1 MEEIA
6 TIGLDMA
13 KHVSQVHGVDAS
25 GNVAI
30 KRRLRRGEVLTFFA
44 KLQPTLIGIEACA
57 TSHYWARELSV
68 MGHNVKLMPPHY
80 VKPYVKRQKN
90 DMTDAAAICEAVTR
104 PSMRFVALKSEEH
117 QAVLML
123 HRSRELLV
131 RQHTMLVN
139 ALRAHLAE
147 FGIVMKQGKA
157 GAAEVASVVQDADNS
172 ALSLAVREALLPL
185 VEQLRHTK
193 ERIARLEQ
201 AIVDWHKSNPKSQRL
216 ASIPGIGPI
225 TASAIVATIT
235 DARLFSSGR
244 HLAAWLGLVPR
255 QNSSGGKER
264 LGGITKKGDGYIRK
278 LLVIGANAVLRF
290 ARKGSASSTMWA
302 NKLLTRKPHKVVAVA
317 LANKMA
323 RISWALLA
331 RNEVFR
337 ARAA

>member
-1 MEEIA
+1 MEQIT
-6 TIGLDMA
+6 TIGLDIA
-13 KHVSQVHGVDAS
+13 KHVFQLHGIDAA
-25 GNVAI
+25 GNVGL
-30 KRRLRRGEVLTFFA
+30 KRRLRRSEVLTFFA
-44 KLQPTLIGIEACA
+44 KLPPALVGMEACA
-57 TSHYWARELSV
+57 TSHYWARELTAL
-68 MGHNVKLMPPHY
+68 GHSVKLMPPHY

-90 DMTDAAAICEAVTR
+90 DMADAAAICEAVTR
-104 PSMRFVALKSEEH
+104 PSMRFVPMKSEEQ

-157 GAAEVASVVQDADNS
+157 GAAAVASFIEDGEAS
-172 ALSLAVREALLPL
+172 CLSSAVREALLPL
-185 VEQLRHTK
+185 VEQLRQIAA
-193 ERIARLEQ
+193 RIARLEGS
-201 AIVDWHKSNPKSQRL
+201 IVAWHRRNPTSLRL
-216 ASIPGIGPI
+216 ASVPGIGPI

-290 ARKGSASSTMWA
+290 ARKGSPNSTRWASS
-302 NKLLTRKPHKVVAVA
+302 LLMRKPHKVAAVA

-331 RNEVFR
+331 RNEAFR
-337 ARAA
+337 PTA

>member
-1 MEEIA
+1 MEDIT
-6 TIGLDMA
+6 TIGLDIA
-13 KHVSQVHGVDAS
+13 KHVFQVHGVDAA

-104 PSMRFVALKSEEH
+104 PSMRFVPLKSEEQ

-157 GAAEVASVVQDADNS
+157 GAAEVASLVQDAENS
-172 ALSLAVREALLPL
+172 ALSSSVREALLPL
-185 VEQLRHTK
+185 VEQLRHTE
-193 ERIARLEQ
+193 ERVTRLEQ
-201 AIVDWHKSNPKSQRL
+201 SIVDWHKSNPTSQRL

-290 ARKGSASSTMWA
+290 ARKGGASSTMWA
-302 NKLLTRKPHKVVAVA
+302 SSLLTRKPHKVVAVA

-331 RNEVFR
+331 RNEAFR
-337 ARAA
+337 AKGA

>member
-1 MEEIA
+1 MEGIT
-6 TIGLDMA
+6 TIGLDIA
-13 KHVSQVHGVDAS
+13 KQVFQVHGVDAA
-25 GNVAI
+25 GNVEI

-44 KLQPTLIGIEACA
+44 KLQPILIGIEACA
-57 TSHYWARELSV
+57 TSHYWARELSAL
-68 MGHNVKLMPPHY
+68 GHNVKLMPPHY

-104 PSMRFVALKSEEH
+104 PSMRFVSLKSEEQ

-147 FGIVMKQGKA
+147 CGIVMKQGKA
-157 GAAEVASVVQDADNS
+157 GAAAVAALVQDADS
-172 ALSLAVREALLPL
+172 VSLSPVVREALLPL
-185 VEQLRHTK
+185 VEQLRHTE
-193 ERIARLEQ
+193 ERVAHLEQ
-201 AIVDWHKSNPKSQRL
+201 RIVDWHKSNPVSQRL

-278 LLVIGANAVLRF
+278 LLVIGANSVLRF
-290 ARKGSASSTMWA
+290 ARKGSARSTVWASS
-302 NKLLTRKPHKVVAVA
+302 LLMRKPHKVVAVA

-337 ARAA
+337 ATAA